1 MFPSIL
7 FFYIM
12 KDVRMQH
19 KKADRPDMAI
29 GERSRDA
36 LGPIRATAQEYIT
49 YGRCETNGRCEYDF
63 GVRD

>member
-19 KKADRPDMAI
+19 KNGDRPDMAI
-29 GERSRDA
+29 VGRSPEPLA
-36 LGPIRATAQEYIT
+36 PIRATDGEYIT
-49 YGRCETNGRCEYDF
+49 
-63 GVRD
+63 